1 MTAFPAILKPWRDD
15 RPIFI
20 AALFIVAIL
29 VAGAAYTWERF
40 GSAPRVKKTL
50 EVFR

>member
-1 MTAFPAILKPWRDD
+1 MTAFPAILKPSRDD

-29 VAGAAYTWERF
+29 VAGAAYTWEPF

>member
-1 MTAFPAILKPWRDD
+1 VTVIPTNLMPSRDD

-29 VAGAAYTWERF
+29 TAGTAYT
-40 GSAPRVKKTL
+40 
-50 EVFR
+50 

>member
-1 MTAFPAILKPWRDD
+1 MTAFPAILKPSRDD

-29 VAGAAYTWERF
+29 VQARLYPGAV